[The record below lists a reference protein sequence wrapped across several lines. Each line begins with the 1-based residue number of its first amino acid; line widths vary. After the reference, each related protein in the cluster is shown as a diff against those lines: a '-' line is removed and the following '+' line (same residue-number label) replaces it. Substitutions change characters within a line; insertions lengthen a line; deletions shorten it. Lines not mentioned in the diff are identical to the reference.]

1 MAKENSKNEARLGY
15 NFVNSGAN
23 SRVSEFIADPRKA
36 VWKLSFPVMLGMAVQ
51 TIYSF
56 TDMIFVGRLGGD
68 AIAAL
73 TFNMPLGFFTI
84 GIMFG
89 FGVGVTSAVARLLG
103 ANDKAGA
110 DNAASHAILFGVF
123 FGLLIPAAGI
133 YFKTQIFTL
142 LGVPEKVI
150 PGALSY
156 FEIIAPG
163 FIFSNLSVQ
172 FRSIMTGEGDTRT
185 PIVIQISGT
194 VLNLILDPLLIFVAG
209 WGLEGAAWATFISQL
224 FVLLI
229 FLYHFFIRG
238 TPYVSPTF
246 RGFVYDGAI
255 FKQILQIGIPASL
268 SMLIMSIGN
277 MFWNRL
283 VANFGAE
290 AVAAYGVG
298 GRLDSVYFL
307 PTFALASGM
316 VTLTGMFYGAGR
328 LDLIRETVCYVLIRG
343 QILAL
348 GFGGIFYF
356 FSPSIFT
363 LFTSN
368 DVIIS
373 MAVDYIRTI
382 VFAFPFITLGV
393 ISGRI
398 FQGLGEGMPSLV
410 LTAMRVIFVSGTLA
424 FVFIYVMKMGL
435 WSIWLALAL
444 GATLTSITALSWL
457 FLRLRELERNVVTTQ
472 KKTRT

>member
-1 MAKENSKNEARLGY
+1 MRDKNSHNEEDLDD
-15 NFVNSGAN
+15 NSVRSKKSN
-23 SRVSEFIADPRKA
+23 RVSEFITDPRAA
-36 VWKLSFPVMLGMAVQ
+36 VWKLSVPIMLGMAVQ
-51 TIYSF
+51 TVYSL
-56 TDMIFVGRLGGD
+56 TDMVFVGRLGGE

-73 TFNMPLGFFTI
+73 TFNMPLSFFTI

-89 FGVGVTSAVARLLG
+89 FGVGATSAIARLLG
-103 ANDKAGA
+103 ADDKKGA
-110 DNAASHAILFGVF
+110 DNAASHAILFGIF
-123 FGLLIPAAGI
+123 FGLLIPSVGI
-133 YFKTQIFTL
+133 YFKIEIFTL
-142 LGVPEKVI
+142 LGVPVSVI

-156 FEIIAPG
+156 FEIIAPS

-185 PIVIQISGT
+185 PIVIQVTGT
-194 VLNLILDPLLIFVAG
+194 ILNLILDPLLLFVFG
-209 WGLEGAAWATFISQL
+209 WGLVGAAWATFISQMV
-224 FVLLI
+224 VLI
-229 FLYHFFIRG
+229 AFLYHFFIRG
-238 TPYVSPTF
+238 KTYLSPSI
-246 RGFVYDGAI
+246 RGFVFDRKI
-255 FKQILQIGIPASL
+255 FKQILQIGFPASL
-268 SMLIMSIGN
+268 SMLIMSMGN

-283 VANFGAE
+283 IANFGTE
-290 AVAAYGVG
+290 AVAAYGLG

-316 VTLTGMFYGAGR
+316 VTLTGMFYGAQR

-348 GFGGIFYF
+348 SFGLIFYF
-356 FSPSIFT
+356 FSPLIFT

-368 DVIIS
+368 EIIAA

-382 VFAFPFITLGV
+382 VFAFPFMTLGV

-398 FQGLGEGMPSLV
+398 FQGLGEGMPSLL

-424 FVFIYVMKMGL
+424 YVFIFVLKLGL

-444 GATLTSITALSWL
+444 GATVTSIIALAWL
-457 FLRLRELERNVVTTQ
+457 ILRLRDLE
-472 KKTRT
+472 KHSAS